1 MKQISDK
8 NSLLLLSSR
17 YLVIEYWY
25 RKLIDRSFVS
35 DLLSIKNAAII
46 TIQYNKSGW
55 EKSDQI
61 TGQVFFFYYT
71 SPHKYAIATGF
82 FFGNVSFNQK
92 LQTWTYTAII
102 DEYIWDRYISN
113 PDKRKGNPYYY
124 YYYDCQITNWGLSG
138 LIITTCLSRWEG
150 KASPQ
155 TYCLHF
161 FTIRIVNS
169 THVYSLPGWKFQLQY
184 FIFYFCL
191 RRKMR
196 YMERGY
202 LNNVTANK
210 LR

>member
-1 MKQISDK
+1 MGAATYMKQISDK

-61 TGQVFFFYYT
+61 TGQVLFFSVTQFRT
-71 SPHKYAIATGF
+71 SRTM
-82 FFGNVSFNQK
+82 Q
-92 LQTWTYTAII
+92 LQQVFSLETCRSIRSCRHEHTAII

-138 LIITTCLSRWEG
+138 LIIATCLSRWG
-150 KASPQ
+150 VKAVKRTACTFSRLELLTQ
-155 TYCLHF
+155 RMCTVCLGESF
-161 FTIRIVNS
+161 NS
-169 THVYSLPGWKFQLQY
+169 NISFSISALDERCAIWK
-184 FIFYFCL
+184 
-191 RRKMR
+191 
-196 YMERGY
+196 
-202 LNNVTANK
+202 
-210 LR
+210 